1 MPWFWVIKSQIII
14 RWWFI
19 TSLSHHIIS
28 SDRFRWRPINLT
40 IRYLL
45 LVTWE
50 CLPCGHPISC
60 LELHIVWDSFSNS
73 HKTKSAHF
81 TTLRVLL
88 IFLFA
93 TCYIWDGKCENKSRG
108 GKLCT
113 VFFCFP
119 CCGETDFLLG
129 YPCHVLCLD

>member
-1 MPWFWVIKSQIII
+1 MPWFWDIKSQIIK

-60 LELHIVWDSFSNS
+60 LELHILWDSFSNS

-108 GKLCT
+108 GNFAL
-113 VFFCFP
+113 FSLLWRDWFP
-119 CCGETDFLLG
+119 SWIPVSCLMLL
-129 YPCHVLCLD
+129 D